1 MTVITFAHVKKFFE
15 NADRDE
21 FGYYNLGPVF
31 LNSKIHIYD
40 NFREGNICLVNS
52 ESDQELIVCKIYFND
67 DETVSMIP
75 VNNGIAE
82 YEKKKNEDNK
92 SKSFSLP
99 IKYENKTDFEEYL
112 SSIENDIGLEYAK
125 IRIVE
130 REVPTE
136 TTT

>member
-1 MTVITFAHVKKFFE
+1 MEIITFAHVKKFFE

-52 ESDQELIVCKIYFND
+52 ESDQELIICKIYFND

-82 YEKKKNEDNK
+82 YDNK
-92 SKSFSLP
+92 ITFS
-99 IKYENKTDFEEYL
+99 INTVINSGTFKYLCKYIN
-112 SSIENDIGLEYAK
+112 SIYAGPLEICIAAMAISGLESIY
-125 IRIVE
+125 
-130 REVPTE
+130 
-136 TTT
+136 